1 MDNIGQKLASSYW
14 LKKVRGAF
22 KVNEFSL
29 KEMKLI
35 KETISIDN
43 LLYFSKLTN
52 KNSLIEYTTLLSI
65 FNGLLCRYFDEEKF
79 IYSSKIEEED
89 VSLLLKFSSI
99 KENTFKEYLQKNKKE
114 VQDVYKY
121 SNYGSEIQEEY
132 NFKKYATYGF
142 LYNTKISKKKTISS
156 LPFVLSVKKG
166 QKNLELELCYDSFF
180 TSDYVAVHFLQT
192 FKNWV
197 CNLEG
202 LISKSIED
210 ISIVTE
216 AEKCQLLNEF
226 NDTEKEYSRD
236 KTIVDLFEN
245 QVKNTPENIAV
256 LFEEKK
262 ITYQELNERANQL
275 ANYLR
280 LEYEITQADLVGVKL
295 DRNEELLIAIIAI
308 LKTGAAYVPIDV
320 NYPKQR
326 INYIEKDSN
335 AKIVIDKSFVEKLT
349 KEKDTYVKDNLAR
362 VNTPDDIAYIIY
374 TSGTTGNPK
383 GVMISHANAVAMI
396 HWSQQEFDRKF
407 FNIVYA
413 VTSHCFDLSVYEMFY
428 PLSIGKSIRILN
440 DALEIKSALNNDIKV
455 LINTVPSSMRSLL
468 DDSIKIENISV
479 INLAGEPFP
488 IDIANRLINTTAQ
501 IRNLYGPSED
511 TTYSTVYK
519 LNKNEVYTSSI
530 PIGKPITNTR
540 AYVLD
545 DSMQL
550 LPVGVIGKLY
560 LAGEGVT
567 KGYLNKPD
575 LTKERYVESPFSSEE
590 RMYNTGDL
598 VRWTSEGILEYI
610 GRKDHQVKLRGY
622 RIELGEIENRIVE
635 YSSNILEAIVR
646 VKQVNNVDVLIGYY
660 TGEKEID
667 KASLR
672 EYLMSY
678 LPTYMVP
685 SYFLKLK
692 SIPLTP
698 NGKVN
703 TNELPEVF
711 SEEIIR
717 KEYVAPRNVVE
728 KELIS
733 IWEEVINVEGI
744 GIKDNFFELGGH
756 SLMIGQVINQIYKQL
771 NCSITHKEFFEAS
784 TIEKIG
790 KALKKETYIS
800 FPKAKESAYYPLTPS
815 QRSIWMSSQLEQSNM
830 AYNMFGAVYLKG
842 TLAVDKF
849 KKALKLLIKKHEILR
864 TYFRSND
871 AGEVYQYI
879 DEAYDLDV
887 LIHNLDFSKKTK
899 EDLDTY
905 LIQEQNRSFDL
916 TEVPLMR
923 THLLK
928 IEDEVYVFSLFMHH
942 IIGDGWSLELLMSE
956 VITIYNKLI
965 NNKEYKEEKL
975 FIQYKDYSVWLKSQL
990 NKKAYKASEKY
1001 WLSKF
1006 ERDVPVLNLPS
1017 HSARLK
1023 KKTYKGNVLRH
1034 NFSDFFL
1041 EKLKTFS
1048 KTNGVTL
1055 FMTLMSGI
1063 NALLSRYTNQRDII
1077 IGTPVAGR
1085 EHPDLENQI
1094 GLYLNTLAVRTEF
1107 EENVT
1112 FKELLQL
1119 QKQNL
1124 LQAYEHQNYPFDEL
1138 VSKLNIERDASR
1150 SPLFDIMVILQNQ
1163 LQLHTI
1169 KESVQIEGI
1178 TIEEYEMPRST
1189 TKFDISFTFV
1199 EKENLLLDIEYN
1211 VDIYELSFIESLVA
1225 HLEIFLMNAMD
1236 NPEQRV
1242 SRINYLN
1249 NTQKYKL
1256 LYDFNSTS
1264 VTYQKN
1270 KTIINLF
1277 QDQVLKTPN
1286 KTAVKYSNES
1296 LTFKEVDE
1304 LANRYAFYLRRKY
1317 EIGIEDR
1324 VVVSVEHNQHLMPIL
1339 IAVKKLGAI
1348 YIPVDPDTPRERLV
1362 FIKND
1367 SQSRMVIDSDFLKEV
1382 NLKEETPEIKIE
1394 VPEIT
1399 NPIEFIIYTSGS
1411 TGVPKGVL
1419 LRRDS
1424 IYNRLNWMWTNYPFS
1439 EEEICCAKTSIGFV
1453 DHIWEFFGPLLKGI
1467 PLVFY
1472 KKIEVLDIENFI
1484 DNLSKQNVSRIV
1496 LVPSLLRE
1504 IISYPELCKSK
1515 LKKLKLWVSS
1525 GEALK
1530 EDDVE
1535 NFYAVMRNENVRLL
1549 NIYGSTELTADAT
1562 YYDTHKEY
1570 NTFKNFKLFD
1580 NSLKNKID
1588 ELISLQDSS
1597 DRVLQKPFD
1606 EIVNEPE
1613 FYNVNL
1619 DAKATVEEYLELLKS
1634 KVLPNVVNV
1643 NLPTFIGH
1651 MTGPVPN
1658 LVRELNA
1665 LVVALNQNQV
1675 KIETSSISTLIERQV
1690 IGFFHKLIYQNN
1702 DDFYE
1707 SYVQNPNTSIGVATN
1722 GGTISNIMVLN
1733 YTLSKLLPADDEF
1746 KGVKREGLVKALKHY
1761 DYEKVVLLGSNRC
1774 HYSFDKS
1781 LKILGLGTD
1790 SFVGFDYENKSQTE
1804 IHDELSLKI
1813 KDLKS
1818 QKALILAIVG
1828 VAGATESGNID
1839 SLKLIGEIAKE
1850 HQIHYHVDAAF
1861 GGSFLFVDEFR
1872 EKFEGITMADSVA
1885 ICAHKQMYLPIGLSY
1900 SIFKDP
1906 SFVLSSENN
1915 TNYQARK
1922 GSHDLG
1928 KFTLEGSKNFSSLI
1942 LHGVLNIL
1950 GKEGFAEIIRRN
1962 YQNAQQFSEIIRK
1975 NNEFELLFEPDLNIV
1990 LYRYVPLRYKNKK
2003 EYSNKELESI
2013 NKINK
2018 QIQKIQFDRGNSFV
2032 SYTML
2037 KRLNTIEDVAL
2048 RTVFMNPFTTV
2059 KDLESILNE
2068 QKSIAYEIERRPVP
2082 KEKIGS
2088 NKGILIGKPIDN
2100 VKVYILDE
2108 ENNILPF
2115 NVVGEIC
2122 VSGDCVSG
2130 GYLKETTANNLNRF
2144 TKNPFVDG
2152 ERMFR
2157 TGDLGRRL
2165 EDGNIEFVGRKD
2177 SQIKI
2182 RGNRIEVREIEST
2195 LLRKEAISQVVVIL
2209 KDLEDGGKEELVAY
2223 FVSSNKENVKD
2234 LKSFLKESLPGYMIP
2249 SFFIEVEEIPLMLNG
2264 KIDRKGLANVEGK
2277 ILENDTAYVAPKNEV
2292 EKKLVAIWEEV
2303 LKRNEV
2309 GVEDD
2314 FFDLGGHSLKLTL
2327 LINKIA
2333 KEFNVKIPFEKLF
2346 NYSVLKDQVN
2356 LIRESNRAKEMP
2368 ITSLQ
2373 EAKNYEMSYA
2383 QRSLWLVSQFQ
2394 EKTLAYNMPVLYKF
2408 KGLLDTKSL
2417 EKAFQNLIANHEI
2430 LRTVFVEESNEPK
2443 QCIIP
2448 TKEFHF
2454 TIDYIETNDDGNTQ
2468 LELDQYIQII
2478 INKPF
2483 DLVKGPLL
2491 RVSLIKIQ
2499 EEEHLLLFTMHHII
2513 ADEWSF
2519 NIIIKEVSQ
2528 YYNALI
2534 NNQTSSTISLPIQ
2547 YKDYSYW
2554 LRNKIN
2560 NKEITDSYWR
2570 SELKGKL
2577 APLPLMYDNLNPLNA
2592 SFEGEKLIFEVGEDI
2607 SLGIKKNIETFNLTE
2622 FTFYLATYTSFLHV
2636 LTKENDIV
2644 LGVPF
2649 AGRDHYDLEDQI
2661 GYYVNL
2667 LPIRTKF
2674 DNENYFTEILHI
2686 VNQKVLKALEN
2697 QMYPM
2702 DLLMED
2708 LDFDRRNGGMS
2719 FINTG
2724 FTWVELDNQEITINE
2739 NLSISIEPIPNQQAK
2754 YDLWIVTN
2762 GTRFVIEYRKDLFNK
2777 DTIELFIERYK
2788 VFLKEIVMNPNKM
2801 LGDYDYSTIKEKE
2814 LENSKMSI
2822 EINF

>member
-22 KVNEFSL
+22 KVNEFSS
-29 KEMKLI
+29 KETKLI
-35 KETISIDN
+35 KETIGIED

-65 FNGLLCRYFDEEKF
+65 FNGLLCRYFDEERF

-121 SNYGSEIQEEY
+121 SNYGGEIQEEY
-132 NFKKYATYGF
+132 NFKKYTTYGF
-142 LYNTKISKKKTISS
+142 LYTTNISKKKTNSS
-156 LPFVLSVKKG
+156 LPFVLSVKKE
-166 QKNLELELCYDSFF
+166 KKSLELELCYDSCF
-180 TSDYVAVHFLQT
+180 TSDHVAVHFLQM

-197 CNLEG
+197 CNLES
-202 LISKSIED
+202 LIDKCVKD
-210 ISIVTE
+210 ISIIT
-216 AEKCQLLNEF
+216 
-226 NDTEKEYSRD
+226 DTEKDQLLEVFNNTEKDHFRD
-236 KTIVDLFEN
+236 KTIVELFEN
-245 QVKNTPENIAV
+245 QVSNAPQNIAV
-256 LFEEKK
+256 LFDEKE

-280 LEYEITQADLVGVKL
+280 LEHKISQGDLVGVKL
-295 DRNEELLIAIIAI
+295 ERNEDLLIGI
-308 LKTGAAYVPIDV
+308 LGTLKAGATYVPIDI

-335 AKIVIDKSFVEKLT
+335 SRIVIDKSFVGEFV
-349 KEKDTYVKDNLAR
+349 KEKDKYAKENLVK
-362 VNTPDDIAYIIY
+362 VNTPDNLAYIIY

-396 HWSQQEFDRKF
+396 HWSQQEFNQNS
-407 FNIVYA
+407 FNVVYA

-428 PLSIGKSIRILN
+428 PLSIGKPIRILN
-440 DALEIKSALNNDIKV
+440 DALEIKSALNSDTKV

-468 DDSIKIENISV
+468 DNSIKIENISV

-488 IDIANRLINTTAQ
+488 IDLANRLIKTKAE

-511 TTYSTVYK
+511 TTYSTIYK
-519 LNKNEVYTSSI
+519 LNKSKVYTGSI
-530 PIGKPITNTR
+530 PIGKPIANTQ

-545 DSMQL
+545 ENL
-550 LPVGVIGKLY
+550 EPLPVGVIGKLY
-560 LAGEGVT
+560 LSGEGIT
-567 KGYLNKPD
+567 KGYINRPD
-575 LTKERYVESPFSSEE
+575 LTDEKYIKNPFLLEKK
-590 RMYNTGDL
+590 MYNTGDL
-598 VRWTSEGILEYI
+598 VRWTPQGLLEYF
-610 GRKDHQVKLRGY
+610 GRDDKQVKLRGY
-622 RIELGEIENRIVE
+622 RIELGEIEYKITE
-635 YSSNILEAIVR
+635 YSSDVIEAVVR
-646 VKQVNNVDVLIGYY
+646 VKEVDGVDVLVCYY
-660 TGEKEID
+660 TSRVGID
-667 KASLR
+667 KTSLR
-672 EYLMSY
+672 EYLISC
-678 LPTYMVP
+678 LPKYMVP
-685 SYFLKLK
+685 TYFLKLK

-698 NGKVN
+698 NGKLN
-703 TNELPEVF
+703 INELPEVF
-711 SEEIIR
+711 SKEVIR
-717 KEYVAPRNVVE
+717 KEFVAPRNHIE
-728 KELIS
+728 KKLVS
-733 IWEEVINVEGI
+733 IWEEVINVKNI
-744 GIKDNFFELGGH
+744 GIKDDFFELGGH

-771 NCSITHKEFFEAS
+771 NCSITHKEFFDAS

-790 KALKKETYIS
+790 KVLKKETYIP
-800 FPKAKESAYYPLTPS
+800 FPKAKESTYYPLTPS
-815 QRSIWMSSQLEQSNM
+815 QRSIWVSSQLEQSNM
-830 AYNMFGAVYLKG
+830 AYNMSGAVYLKG
-842 TLAVDKF
+842 NLDVDKF
-849 KKALKLLIKKHEILR
+849 KKALKLLINKYEILR
-864 TYFRSND
+864 TSFKSNEL
-871 AGEVYQYI
+871 GEVYQYVN
-879 DEAYDLDV
+879 EVYDLGL
-887 LIHNLDFSKKTK
+887 LIQDLDFSNKTK
-899 EDLDTY
+899 EELDEY
-905 LIQEQNRSFDL
+905 LIKEQNKPFNL
-916 TEVPLMR
+916 TESPLMR
-923 THLLK
+923 SHLLK
-928 IEDEVYVFSLFMHH
+928 IEDEVYVYSLFIHH
-942 IIGDGWSLELLMSE
+942 IIGDGWSIELLMSE
-956 VITIYNKLI
+956 VITIYNKLLS
-965 NNKEYKEEKL
+965 NKEYKEERL
-975 FIQYKDYSVWLKSQL
+975 SIQYKDYSVWLKSQL
-990 NKKAYKASEKY
+990 KEKAYKASEIY
-1001 WLSKF
+1001 WLNKF
-1006 ERDVPVLNLPS
+1006 ETNVPVLNLPS
-1017 HSARLK
+1017 N
-1023 KKTYKGNVLRH
+1023 KTRPKRQTH
-1034 NFSDFFL
+1034 NGSTFRYHFSESFL
-1041 EKLKTFS
+1041 ENLKIYS
-1048 KTNGVTL
+1048 RENSVTL

-1063 NALLSRYTNQRDII
+1063 NALLSRYTNQRDIT

-1085 EHPDLENQI
+1085 EHPDLEGQI
-1094 GLYLNTLAVRTEF
+1094 GLYLNTLAIRTEF

-1119 QKQNL
+1119 QKENL

-1138 VSKLNIERDASR
+1138 VAKLDLKRDSSR

-1163 LQLHTI
+1163 SQLHTI
-1169 KESVQIEGI
+1169 KEDIDIKGI
-1178 TIEEYEMPRST
+1178 TIEEYEIPRNT
-1189 TKFDISFTFV
+1189 TKFDISFTFI
-1199 EKENLLLDIEYN
+1199 EKEKLLLDIEYN
-1211 VDIYELSFIESLVA
+1211 TDVYELNFIENLVTHLESFITKAL
-1225 HLEIFLMNAMD
+1225 N
-1236 NPEQRV
+1236 NPEQKV
-1242 SRINYLN
+1242 SKINYLSN
-1249 NTQKYKL
+1249 IQEYKL
-1256 LYDFNSTS
+1256 LHDFNSTS
-1264 VTYQKN
+1264 VAYQKN

-1286 KTAVKYSNES
+1286 KTAVKYSNKS
-1296 LTFKEVDE
+1296 LSFKEVDE
-1304 LANRYAFYLRRKY
+1304 LSNKYAFYLRRKY
-1317 EIGIEDR
+1317 KIETGDR
-1324 VVVSVEHNQHLMPIL
+1324 VIVSIEHNQYLLPVL

-1348 YIPVDPDTPRERLV
+1348 YVPVDPDTPRERVL
-1362 FIKND
+1362 FIEND

-1419 LRRDS
+1419 LSRDS
-1424 IYNRLNWMWTNYPFS
+1424 VYNRLNWMWKNYPFL
-1439 EEEICCAKTSIGFV
+1439 EDEVCCAKTSIGFV

-1472 KKIEVLDIENFI
+1472 KKIEILDIENFI
-1484 DNLSKQNVSRIV
+1484 DSLCEQNISRIV

-1515 LKKLKLWVSS
+1515 LKKLKLWISS

-1530 EDDVE
+1530 EKDVE
-1535 NFYAVMRNENVRLL
+1535 SFYEVMRDEKVRLL

-1562 YYDTHKEY
+1562 YYDTYDVY
-1570 NTFKNFKLFD
+1570 NTFKSFKLFD
-1580 NSLKNKID
+1580 KSLKKEID
-1588 ELISLQDSS
+1588 KLISLQDSS
-1597 DRVLQKPFD
+1597 DKILQNPFD
-1606 EIVNEPE
+1606 EIVSKQE
-1613 FYNVNL
+1613 FNNVNL
-1619 DAKATVEEYLELLKS
+1619 DVNSTVEEYLELLKS
-1634 KVLPNVVNV
+1634 EVLPNVVNI
-1643 NLPTFIGH
+1643 NLPKFIGH

-1675 KIETSSISTLIERQV
+1675 KIETSSISTMIERQV

-1702 DDFYE
+1702 DDFYK

-1733 YTLSKLLPADDEF
+1733 YVLSHLLPEDNGF
-1746 KGVKREGLVKALKHY
+1746 KGVKKEGLVKALKHY

-1774 HYSFDKS
+1774 HYSFGKS
-1781 LKILGLGTD
+1781 LKLLGLGTD
-1790 SFVGFDYENKSQTE
+1790 SFVGFNYENKSKTE
-1804 IHDELSLKI
+1804 IYEELSRKI
-1813 KDLKS
+1813 EELKS
-1818 QKALILAIVG
+1818 QKTLILAIVG

-1861 GGSFLFVDEFR
+1861 GGSFLLADEFR

-1962 YQNAQQFSEIIRK
+1962 YQNAQQFAEIIRK

-1990 LYRYVPLRYKNKK
+1990 LYRYVPLELKNKR
-2003 EYSNKELESI
+2003 EYSNKELESV
-2013 NKINK
+2013 NEINK

-2037 KRLNTIEDVAL
+2037 KRFNTIEDVAL

-2059 KDLESILNE
+2059 WDLESILNE
-2068 QKSIAYEIERRPVP
+2068 QKAIAYEIEKRPIS
-2082 KEKIGS
+2082 KEKTER

-2108 ENNILPF
+2108 EDNILPF

-2122 VSGDCVSG
+2122 VSGDCVSE
-2130 GYLKETTANNLNRF
+2130 GYLKETTVNSLNKF
-2144 TKNPFVDG
+2144 TNNPFVKG

-2182 RGNRIEVREIEST
+2182 RGNRVEVREIENT
-2195 LLRKEAISQVVVIL
+2195 LLRKEGISQAVVIL
-2209 KDLEDGGKEELVAY
+2209 KDIKDDGKEELVAY
-2223 FVSSNKENVKD
+2223 FVSSNKENVID
-2234 LKSFLKESLPGYMIP
+2234 LKLFLKEYLPEYMIP
-2249 SFFIEVEEIPLMLNG
+2249 SFFVEVDKIPLMLNG
-2264 KIDRKGLANVEGK
+2264 KTDRKALANVKGI
-2277 ILENDTAYVAPKNEV
+2277 ILENEVTYVAPKNEI
-2292 EKKLVAIWEEV
+2292 ERKLVAIWENV
-2303 LKRNEV
+2303 LKRKEI
-2309 GVEDD
+2309 GLEDD

-2333 KEFNVKIPFEKLF
+2333 KEFKVKIPFEKLF

-2356 LIRESNRAKEMP
+2356 LIKESNRTKEMP
-2368 ITSLQ
+2368 IVPLQ

-2383 QRSLWLVSQFQ
+2383 QRSLWLVSQFK
-2394 EKTLAYNMPVLYKF
+2394 EKNLAYNMPVLYKF
-2408 KGLLDTKSL
+2408 KGLLDRELL
-2417 EKAFQNLIANHEI
+2417 EKAFKNLITNHEI
-2430 LRTVFVEESNEPK
+2430 LRTVFVEDNDETK
-2443 QCIIP
+2443 QYIIP
-2448 TKEFHF
+2448 AKDFLF
-2454 TIDYIETNDDGNTQ
+2454 TIDYIDINTSINNQ
-2468 LELDQYIQII
+2468 LELNQYIETI

-2491 RVSLIKIQ
+2491 RVNLIKTL

-2528 YYNALI
+2528 YYNTLL
-2534 NNQTSSTISLPIQ
+2534 NNQILTKTSLPIQ

-2554 LRNKIN
+2554 LKNKIN
-2560 NKEITDSYWR
+2560 NQEITDSYWR
-2570 SELKGKL
+2570 NELKGKL
-2577 APLPLMYDNLNPLNA
+2577 APLTLMYDNLNPLNA
-2592 SFEGEKLIFEVGEDI
+2592 SFEGEKLIFEVDKDI
-2607 SLGIKKNIETFNLTE
+2607 SLAIKKNIEIFNLTE
-2622 FTFYLATYTSFLHV
+2622 FTFHLATYTSFLHV

-2739 NLSISIEPIPNQQAK
+2739 NLSISIEPIPNKQAK

-2762 GTRFVIEYRKDLFNK
+2762 GTRFVIEYRKELFNK

-2788 VFLKEIVMNPNKM
+2788 VFLKEIVINPNKM
-2801 LGDYDYSTIKEKE
+2801 LSDYDYSTIKEKE